1 MKKLIAL
8 LVAMMMAFTCVSALA
23 ETAEEQP
30 GLPFDLAIPNLTLT
44 YSLELDE
51 EQAAALLA
59 TAQLPEESAGM
70 AKMLLPLL
78 NGLGEQLI
86 FADNGV
92 QFDLS
97 MKGQEIL
104 SLVAE
109 ATETG
114 FALSTNLLPS
124 YMLTIQTA
132 TIQKLVEEF
141 MKQAEEASGKLD
153 MELIEK
159 AAEKIAGYAME
170 TFGAFQSLVIFG
182 EPVKGEY
189 ADLIEGVTFNTE
201 KTLIVDVAGMMEAV
215 KQFATKALSDEDIKA
230 AIDSIVA
237 MIPGASFDPA
247 QILGSLDVPAEYIPD
262 VAGLVYTITDDEGN
276 QTAVDTFVIVNAV
289 GKESDEGDTTT
300 YVYVAE
306 NALDISVEIPAQNV
320 SFEIYGELVENGLVA
335 TIAVSA
341 EGMDAVLELTAAAT
355 DTGVNVGGALY
366 LNDAETPLV
375 NCSIGFAMA
384 GERTKKATDGEK
396 AEFALDG
403 LLDEQNAPNLFAA
416 LVMDAVT
423 NGLGNVM
430 NNIKTVMPMQ
440 GAILE
445 QMVNQLV
452 SQFFGGA
459 EEAPVEEEAPAA

>member
-92 QFDLS
+92 QYDLS
-97 MKGQEIL
+97 VKGQEIL

-124 YMLTIQTA
+124 YLLTIQTA

-170 TFGAFQSLVIFG
+170 TFGAFQSLVVFG

-189 ADLIEGVTFNTE
+189 ADLIEGVVFNTE
-201 KTLIVDVAGMMEAV
+201 KTLTVDVAGMIEAV
-215 KQFATKALSDEDIKA
+215 KQFATKALSDEDVKA
-230 AIDSIVA
+230 AIDSIVT

-247 QILGSLDVPAEYIPD
+247 QILGSLDAPAEYIPD

-276 QTAVDTFVIVNAV
+276 QTAVDTFVIVNAM

-341 EGMDAVLELTAAAT
+341 EGMDICSSS
-355 DTGVNVGGALY
+355 
-366 LNDAETPLV
+366 PLPRPTL
-375 NCSIGFAMA
+375 A
-384 GERTKKATDGEK
+384 
-396 AEFALDG
+396 
-403 LLDEQNAPNLFAA
+403 
-416 LVMDAVT
+416 
-423 NGLGNVM
+423 
-430 NNIKTVMPMQ
+430 
-440 GAILE
+440 
-445 QMVNQLV
+445 
-452 SQFFGGA
+452 
-459 EEAPVEEEAPAA
+459 